1 MYNKAQKEAFMKEY
15 LRNNVDIHTEHNLFG
30 KQHIQMKFVPETEI
44 GLGFRCKEQIIYI
57 DNDNLVDY
65 YVENDK
71 VIINGKMMSI
81 KIVKRS

>member
-1 MYNKAQKEAFMKEY
+1 MFTVDNYEPGSNLTIM
-15 LRNNVDIHTEHNLFG
+15 NVIYQRTKKDERTG
-30 KQHIQMKFVPETEI
+30 KRLKDYAI
-44 GLGFRCKEQIIYI
+44 LIYI

>member
-1 MYNKAQKEAFMKEY
+1 MN
-15 LRNNVDIHTEHNLFG
+15 
-30 KQHIQMKFVPETEI
+30 FVPVTEI

>member
-81 KIVKRS
+81 KTVKRS